1 MQTFRGIA
9 SHWLGLVMLLYFA
22 TYMVWYNLIL
32 PVEVRFTGNMSLIGS
47 LIFLPHAVRV
57 LSAWLLGPKALF
69 ALIPAELLMHQF
81 YASTEYQQDYTFLI
95 PVFSSFSAVFAFEL
109 MRLMK
114 LDVYPKMDGI
124 TGWRSVMFAGALAS
138 VFNSISGAYLKGEA
152 YSPNAVFDVIAR
164 HFVGDVIGLLLA
176 ILLLIVVFRLI
187 SSGLAGLRQG
197 D

>member
-81 YASTEYQQDYTFLI
+81 YASTE
-95 PVFSSFSAVFAFEL
+95 
-109 MRLMK
+109 
-114 LDVYPKMDGI
+114 
-124 TGWRSVMFAGALAS
+124 
-138 VFNSISGAYLKGEA
+138 
-152 YSPNAVFDVIAR
+152 
-164 HFVGDVIGLLLA
+164 
-176 ILLLIVVFRLI
+176 
-187 SSGLAGLRQG
+187 
-197 D
+197 